1 MHKKI
6 LLVRATPNDIDIS
19 AYNVQQVGLGKAF
32 CNLGYDYDFITFKR
46 KAPRREFIFYERNG
60 CKARCI
66 ELPRLRFFRWG
77 INLDICNEEF
87 LRQYDLIICQEYYQ
101 LQTYLM
107 SKKSDRVVMYSGPY
121 YNMFM
126 PKFLSP
132 IYDRLITK
140 KLNKQLSAKFVKSVL
155 AEKFLQEKGYTD
167 LQNIGVALD
176 TSRFEGNIK
185 LSAETKKFVD
195 FMKKNICILY
205 VGSLCERKNFPFLL
219 DVYKKALERNKEL
232 KFVII
237 GKSKVS
243 AIEKLLGKKDE
254 DYASKFFSMLPDDVK
269 KGILHVERIDNP
281 QLKYIY
287 PLAKAFLLPSK
298 LEIFGMVLL
307 EAMFLKTPVIT
318 SKNGGS
324 MTLIQNRGTGII
336 VQDFNV
342 QDWVDAIFQY
352 IDNPE
357 YSKSVVDE
365 ASKLVRDEYNW
376 DKLAM
381 KFLNK

>member
-155 AEKFLQEKGYTD
+155 AEKFL
-167 LQNIGVALD
+167 
-176 TSRFEGNIK
+176 
-185 LSAETKKFVD
+185 
-195 FMKKNICILY
+195 
-205 VGSLCERKNFPFLL
+205 
-219 DVYKKALERNKEL
+219 
-232 KFVII
+232 
-237 GKSKVS
+237 
-243 AIEKLLGKKDE
+243 
-254 DYASKFFSMLPDDVK
+254 
-269 KGILHVERIDNP
+269 
-281 QLKYIY
+281 
-287 PLAKAFLLPSK
+287 
-298 LEIFGMVLL
+298 
-307 EAMFLKTPVIT
+307 
-318 SKNGGS
+318 
-324 MTLIQNRGTGII
+324 
-336 VQDFNV
+336 
-342 QDWVDAIFQY
+342 
-352 IDNPE
+352 
-357 YSKSVVDE
+357 
-365 ASKLVRDEYNW
+365 
-376 DKLAM
+376 
-381 KFLNK
+381 